1 MDGMIEVGDRPAQRA
16 GVLAQQAEGELV
28 LLDVQAGSYF
38 ALNEV
43 GAKVWALC
51 DGSRSFTDIVGAVG
65 AEFDAP
71 TEVIERDVRGLLEDL
86 ASDGLVAW

>member
-1 MDGMIEVGDRPAQRA
+1 MIEAGDRPKQRD

-28 LLDVQAGSYF
+28 LLDVNAGSYF

-43 GAKVWALC
+43 GARVWELC
-51 DGSRSFTDIVGAVG
+51 DGSRSFTDILGAVG

-71 TEVIERDVRGLLEDL
+71 ADVIERDVRGLLEDL